1 MADTSSTD
9 ISSTDISSRTF
20 RRRTF
25 RRRTFRRTDISSN
38 GHFVKRTLGLKDI
51 FCLLYI
57 STFNCFGY
65 SIGVIFSQVIG
76 HFIDGLH
83 SLIHNDTLNWYG
95 LCYQLRVIFLW
106 LHKTKIC
113 INVHLLMN
121 MKIYE
126 WPNHLA

>member
-83 SLIHNDTLNWYG
+83 SLIHNYTLNWYG
-95 LCYQLRVIFLW
+95 LCYQLRVIILW

>member
-1 MADTSSTD
+1 MADT
-9 ISSTDISSRTF
+9 SSTDISSRTF

>member
-1 MADTSSTD
+1 MA
-9 ISSTDISSRTF
+9 DISSRTF

-95 LCYQLRVIFLW
+95 LCYQLRGIFLW